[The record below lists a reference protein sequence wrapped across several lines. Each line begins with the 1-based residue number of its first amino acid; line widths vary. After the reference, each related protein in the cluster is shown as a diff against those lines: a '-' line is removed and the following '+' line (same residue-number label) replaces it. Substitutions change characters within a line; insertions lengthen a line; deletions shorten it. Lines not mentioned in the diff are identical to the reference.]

1 MKKVFSVIA
10 ICITTIFVSYMVKI
24 SNEAEINNT
33 IINNQKE
40 EIVNKNAVPD
50 KKKAEKNDA
59 VINNKKE
66 DNVKNNDNK
75 KIGKQENSKNN
86 QDTEKQNVKKQD
98 DDIAETEASEKQEE
112 KNVPVFK
119 VDKNTI
125 ASRVSF
131 EDKAKLLIYSRK
143 LSTADEAQIKE
154 LMKSSDEL
162 NSSIKIFKILK
173 LRLGTEDYNSVK
185 NILSPYIDI
194 NLIEKNLK

>member
-50 KKKAEKNDA
+50 KKKAEKKEA
-59 VINNKKE
+59 AINNKKE

-86 QDTEKQNVKKQD
+86 QDTEKQNVKKQN
-98 DDIAETEASEKQEE
+98 DDIAETEASDKQEE
-112 KNVPVFK
+112 KKVPVFK

>member
-98 DDIAETEASEKQEE
+98 DDIAETEASEKQKE